1 MLVKEIFLSIQ
12 GESASAGLPT
22 IFIRFS
28 GCNLRC
34 RYCDTTYAYEGG
46 ENFTPEKLKARV
58 SIYPYKRV
66 CLTGGEPLL
75 QPREEFQGLLDLLG
89 EWEISIETNGSLP
102 LERFTLKPGHRW
114 VMDIKCPGSGEVE
127 ANRWE
132 NLKVLRPCD
141 EVKFVLTS
149 EEDYMWAREI
159 IRRHSLEG
167 RVGLLFSPAHGW
179 LDPQNL
185 AEWILRDGLDVRLQ
199 LQLHKLI
206 FGPDTRR

>member
-46 ENFTPEKLKARV
+46 ENFTSEELKARV
-58 SIYPYKRV
+58 SLYPYRRV

-75 QPREEFQGLLDLLG
+75 QPKEELQRLLDLLG

-102 LERFTLKPGHRW
+102 LQKFALKP
-114 VMDIKCPGSGEVE
+114 DQ
-127 ANRWE
+127 
-132 NLKVLRPCD
+132 
-141 EVKFVLTS
+141 
-149 EEDYMWAREI
+149 
-159 IRRHSLEG
+159 
-167 RVGLLFSPAHGW
+167 VGNGY
-179 LDPQNL
+179 
-185 AEWILRDGLDVRLQ
+185 
-199 LQLHKLI
+199 
-206 FGPDTRR
+206 